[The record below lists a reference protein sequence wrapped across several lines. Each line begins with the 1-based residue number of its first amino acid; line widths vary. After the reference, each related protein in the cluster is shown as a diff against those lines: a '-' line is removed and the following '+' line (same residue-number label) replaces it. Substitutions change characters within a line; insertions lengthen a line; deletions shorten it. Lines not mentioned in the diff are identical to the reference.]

1 MKKIYFVIILTGLVF
16 SSFAQSTND
25 LGKIALSVIMP
36 ENVDGLDVSQ
46 LSKLETKISQ
56 IVTVSGLA
64 ASGYN
69 NNFIIYPK
77 FAIYES
83 NIVEGGMQNITV
95 VTAELSLFI
104 KQVDNNLLFSTIC
117 KQIKGSGS
125 NKELAITNAISKI
138 PTNDPEFKTFIETGK
153 TKIIQYYETKCV
165 DIIKKS
171 DSYVKMQQYEQ
182 ALGLLMTVPEEV
194 SSCYNQIQD
203 KAIEAYKAYQT
214 QKCAEL
220 IQKTKTSLASND
232 YVGALNTLSD
242 IDPSASCFNEAQTLA
257 KTAETKVDAE
267 EKKQW
272 DFQMKQYNDAV
283 SLEKQRVEAIKE
295 IAVSYYKSQP
305 STVNY
310 NYIVK

>member
-220 IQKTKTSLASND
+220 IQKTKRFIF
-232 YVGALNTLSD
+232 Y
-242 IDPSASCFNEAQTLA
+242 
-257 KTAETKVDAE
+257 KETDGRH
-267 EKKQW
+267 
-272 DFQMKQYNDAV
+272 
-283 SLEKQRVEAIKE
+283 L
-295 IAVSYYKSQP
+295 
-305 STVNY
+305 
-310 NYIVK
+310 

>member
-153 TKIIQYYETKCV
+153 SKIIQYYEIKCI
-165 DIIKKS
+165 DII
-171 DSYVKMQQYEQ
+171 Y
-182 ALGLLMTVPEEV
+182 
-194 SSCYNQIQD
+194 
-203 KAIEAYKAYQT
+203 
-214 QKCAEL
+214 
-220 IQKTKTSLASND
+220 
-232 YVGALNTLSD
+232 
-242 IDPSASCFNEAQTLA
+242 
-257 KTAETKVDAE
+257 
-267 EKKQW
+267 
-272 DFQMKQYNDAV
+272 
-283 SLEKQRVEAIKE
+283 R
-295 IAVSYYKSQP
+295 
-305 STVNY
+305 
-310 NYIVK
+310 

>member
-1 MKKIYFVIILTGLVF
+1 MKKIYFALIVLALSFT
-16 SSFAQSTND
+16 SFAQTTND
-25 LGKIALSVIMP
+25 IGKIALSVVMP

-56 IVTVSGLA
+56 VVTISGLA

-69 NNFIIYPK
+69 NNFVIYPK

-104 KQVDNNLLFSTIC
+104 KQVDNNLLFSTIS
-117 KQIKGSGS
+117 KPLKGSGS
-125 NKELAITNAISKI
+125 SKELAITNAISKI
-138 PTNDPEFKTFIETGK
+138 TTNDPDFKTFIETGK
-153 TKIIQYYETKCV
+153 LKIIAYYESKCT

-182 ALGLLMTVPEEV
+182 ALGLLMSVPEEV

-214 QKCAEL
+214 QRCSEL
-220 IQKTKTSLASND
+220 IQKAKTTLASND
-232 YVGALNTLSD
+232 YVGALNILSD
-242 IDPSASCFNEAQTLA
+242 IDPSASCFNEAQTIA
-257 KTAETKVDAE
+257 KSAETKVNAE

-283 SLEKQRVEAIKE
+283 SLEKQRIEAIKE

-305 STVNY
+305 TSVNY

>member
-1 MKKIYFVIILTGLVF
+1 MRKIYFVIIALGLTF
-16 SSFAQSTND
+16 TSFAQSTND
-25 LGKIALSVIMP
+25 VGKIALSVVMP

-69 NNFIIYPK
+69 NNFVIYPK

-104 KQVDNNLLFSTIC
+104 KQVDNNLLFSTIS

-138 PTNDPEFKTFIETGK
+138 PTSDPEFKTFIENGK

-171 DSYVKMQQYEQ
+171 DSYIKMQQYDQ

-203 KAIEAYKAYQT
+203 KAIEVYKAYQT

-220 IQKTKTSLASND
+220 IQKAKTSLAAND
-232 YVGALNTLSD
+232 YVGALNILSE

-305 STVNY
+305 TTVNY

>member
-1 MKKIYFVIILTGLVF
+1 MKTIYFIVIAMTLASTSV
-16 SSFAQSTND
+16 AQSISD
-25 LGKIALSVIMP
+25 LGKITLSVVMP
-36 ENVDGLDVSQ
+36 ENVDGLDISQ

-69 NNFIIYPK
+69 NNFVIYPK
-77 FAIYES
+77 FAIYEN
-83 NIVEGGMQNITV
+83 NIVEGGMQKITV
-95 VTAELSLFI
+95 FTAELSLFI
-104 KQVDNNLLFSTIC
+104 KQVENNLLFSTIS
-117 KQIKGSGS
+117 KQLKGSGS
-125 NKELAITNAISKI
+125 NKEQAITNAISKI
-138 PTNDPEFKTFIETGK
+138 PINDTEFKIFIETGK
-153 TKIIQYYETKCV
+153 SEIIRYYETKCE

-171 DSYVKMQQYEQ
+171 DSYVKMQQYDQ

-194 SSCYNQIQD
+194 SSCYNQIQG

-220 IQKTKTSLASND
+220 IQKAKTTLAGND
-232 YVGALNTLSD
+232 YAGALNILSD
-242 IDPSASCFNEAQTLA
+242 IDPSASCFNEAQALA

-272 DFQMKQYNDAV
+272 DFQMKQYSDAV
-283 SLEKQRVEAIKE
+283 SLEKQRINAIKE

-305 STVNY
+305 TTVNY
-310 NYIVK
+310 NYIIR

>member
-1 MKKIYFVIILTGLVF
+1 MKTIYFIVIAMILASTSV
-16 SSFAQSTND
+16 AQSISD
-25 LGKIALSVIMP
+25 LGKITLSVVMP
-36 ENVDGLDVSQ
+36 ENVDGLDISQ

-69 NNFIIYPK
+69 NNFVIYPK
-77 FAIYES
+77 FAIYEN
-83 NIVEGGMQNITV
+83 NIVEGGMQKITV
-95 VTAELSLFI
+95 FTAELSLFI
-104 KQVDNNLLFSTIC
+104 KQVENNLLFSTIS
-117 KQIKGSGS
+117 KQLKGSGS
-125 NKELAITNAISKI
+125 NKEQAITNAISKI
-138 PTNDPEFKTFIETGK
+138 PINDTEFKIFIETGK
-153 TKIIQYYETKCV
+153 SEIIRYYETKCE

-171 DSYVKMQQYEQ
+171 DSYVKMQQYDQ

-194 SSCYNQIQD
+194 SSCYNQIQG

-220 IQKTKTSLASND
+220 IQKAKTTLAGND
-232 YVGALNTLSD
+232 YAGALNILSD
-242 IDPSASCFNEAQTLA
+242 IDPSASCFNEAQALA

-272 DFQMKQYNDAV
+272 DFQMKQYSDAV
-283 SLEKQRVEAIKE
+283 SLEKQRINAIKE

-305 STVNY
+305 TTVNY
-310 NYIVK
+310 NYIIR

>member
-1 MKKIYFVIILTGLVF
+1 MKKIYYVLIALGFAFT
-16 SSFAQSTND
+16 SFAQSTND
-25 LGKIALSVIMP
+25 VGKIALSVVMP

-69 NNFIIYPK
+69 NNFVIYPK
-77 FAIYES
+77 FAVYES
-83 NIVEGGMQNITV
+83 NIVEGGMQNIIV

-104 KQVDNNLLFSTIC
+104 KQVDNNIVFSTIS
-117 KQIKGSGS
+117 KPLKGSGT

-138 PTNDPEFKTFIETGK
+138 PTNDPEFQSFIETGK
-153 TKIIQYYETKCV
+153 SKTIQYYETKCL

-171 DSYVKMQQYEQ
+171 DSYVKMQQYDI

-214 QKCAEL
+214 QICAEL
-220 IQKTKTSLASND
+220 IQKAKSLLAAND
-232 YVGALNTLSD
+232 YAGALNILSD
-242 IDPSASCFNEAQTLA
+242 IDPSASCFNEVQTIA
-257 KTAETKVDAE
+257 KTVETKVDAE

-295 IAVSYYKSQP
+295 IAVSYYKSQAT
-305 STVNY
+305 TVNY

>member
-1 MKKIYFVIILTGLVF
+1 MKKIYFTIIVLGLVF
-16 SSFAQSTND
+16 TSFAQSTNEI
-25 LGKIALSVIMP
+25 GKIALSVIMP

-69 NNFIIYPK
+69 NNFVIYPK

-104 KQVDNNLLFSTIC
+104 KQVDNNIVFSTIS
-117 KQIKGSGS
+117 KPLKGSGS

-153 TKIIQYYETKCV
+153 SKIVQYYETKCV

-194 SSCYNQIQD
+194 SSCYYQIQD

-220 IQKTKTSLASND
+220 IQKAKTSLAAND
-232 YVGALNTLSD
+232 YVGALNILSE
-242 IDPSASCFNEAQTLA
+242 IDPSATCFNEAQTLA

-272 DFQMKQYNDAV
+272 DLQMKQYNDAV
-283 SLEKQRVEAIKE
+283 SLEKQRIEAIKE

-305 STVNY
+305 TSVNY

>member
-1 MKKIYFVIILTGLVF
+1 MKKIYFALIALGFAFT
-16 SSFAQSTND
+16 SFAQSTND
-25 LGKIALSVIMP
+25 VGKIALSVVMP
-36 ENVDGLDVSQ
+36 EIVDGLDVSQ
-46 LSKLETKISQ
+46 LSELETKISQ

-69 NNFIIYPK
+69 NNFVIYPK

-83 NIVEGGMQNITV
+83 NIVEGGMQKITV

-104 KQVDNNLLFSTIC
+104 KQVNNNILFSTIS
-117 KQIKGSGS
+117 KPLKGSGN

-138 PTNDPEFKTFIETGK
+138 PTNDPEFKIFIETGK
-153 TKIIQYYETKCV
+153 SKIIQYYETKCV

-171 DSYVKMQQYEQ
+171 DSYVKMQQYDQ

-194 SSCYNQIQD
+194 SSCYNRIQD

-220 IQKTKTSLASND
+220 IQKAKTFLAAND
-232 YVGALNTLSD
+232 YAGALNILSD
-242 IDPSASCFNEAQTLA
+242 IDPSASCFKESQILA

-272 DFQMKQYNDAV
+272 DFKMKQYSDAV
-283 SLEKQRVEAIKE
+283 SLEKQRVEAIKK

-305 STVNY
+305 TTVNY
-310 NYIVK
+310 NYIIK